1 MRAALKGQSF
11 KGDNLLSAEIER
23 YADTSAEQSYQT
35 AARKMASRN
44 NIRRGGVAAIYR
56 SPYQDNRLAAVITNS
71 PQQPFAQSVKTLT
84 EDAHWNALEGSV
96 ARWNKKSVLMAE
108 LSAPISGFERS
119 EVFEAPSLFDGG
131 LRSVSLPDFSAVSF
145 NVAQFKPSIDW
156 ASLKDKAIFWGKT
169 ETNEASILLAE
180 AKTPNETLSVQTPA
194 QAPMSVSTP
203 AKVNKAPVFEARSD
217 IIRTTKSEPRLASES
232 YSYKMASVTE
242 KSLKKGQSFLDSV
255 LPESTIEKAN
265 KALTGSPSQ
274 RQSILR
280 GLSEQS
286 KSSSKSN
293 LPNMD
298 GLDRKASALLDAS
311 SKKFTDFKDGLKD
324 FKIGERIANAQ
335 KKWRPIGNSWRA
347 KIRKISVP
355 GESAA
360 KWSIRQISA
369 AGLLLMLIFGF
380 VIYFLGLSSATNR
393 TGDHH

>member
-1 MRAALKGQSF
+1 
-11 KGDNLLSAEIER
+11 
-23 YADTSAEQSYQT
+23 
-35 AARKMASRN
+35 
-44 NIRRGGVAAIYR
+44 
-56 SPYQDNRLAAVITNS
+56 
-71 PQQPFAQSVKTLT
+71 
-84 EDAHWNALEGSV
+84 
-96 ARWNKKSVLMAE
+96 
-108 LSAPISGFERS
+108 
-119 EVFEAPSLFDGG
+119 
-131 LRSVSLPDFSAVSF
+131 
-145 NVAQFKPSIDW
+145 
-156 ASLKDKAIFWGKT
+156 
-169 ETNEASILLAE
+169 
-180 AKTPNETLSVQTPA
+180 
-194 QAPMSVSTP
+194 
-203 AKVNKAPVFEARSD
+203 VFEARSD